1 LAQDRHDL
9 TSCNTIYN
17 KQHRVNVVPLQGA
30 LVAAWLCYGASYKLS
45 LLLLL
50 LLQL

>member
-1 LAQDRHDL
+1 LRFVTL
-9 TSCNTIYN
+9 YN
-17 KQHRVNVVPLQGA
+17 NKSNSNDSGNKFNNLLNGA

-50 LLQL
+50 VTVGLI